1 MKRNLPPM
9 LALKVFEAAGRHQ
22 SFTRAAA
29 ELSVTPGA
37 VSRQIKLLEDH
48 LGCKVFTRLTRQVE
62 LTAFGAAY
70 LRSVDAS
77 FRMLEEAAGSR
88 AEPTLRI
95 SVTQSLANLWLL
107 PRLSEFTERHFD
119 VRVDTSFA
127 PVDLESDPIH
137 AAIRLGRL
145 PGSRYERSQPDVP
158 HEMVKSWR
166 GVFAEHLFDEVLV
179 PVAHPKLF
187 AGGLEDPRRLLEH
200 PLVHVTSRPHAWRDW
215 LRLHD
220 LDLPPRRGP
229 EYGHFYLAL
238 EAARAGKGI
247 AIAPTVFLD
256 GYLGHGQLRCLFPT
270 RIKSAG
276 AYYLLYR
283 ERDVEDRRIQTLKRW
298 LVAERSKKPRIGT
311 RTKV

>member
-1 MKRNLPPM
+1 MKRNLPPL
-9 LALKVFEAAGRHQ
+9 LALRAFEAAGRHQ

-37 VSRQIKLLEDH
+37 VSRQIKLLEQH
-48 LGCKVFTRLTRQVE
+48 LGRKVFERLTRQVA

-70 LRSVDAS
+70 LRTVDAS
-77 FRMLEEAAGSR
+77 FHLLEEAAGSR
-88 AEPTLRI
+88 AEPTLRL
-95 SVTQSLANLWLL
+95 SVTQSLANVWLL
-107 PRLSEFTERHFD
+107 PRLSDFTERHFD

-127 PVDLESDPIH
+127 PVDLDADPIH

-145 PGSRYERSQPDVP
+145 PGSRYERAQPDVP

-166 GVFAEHLFDEVLV
+166 GVVAEYLFDEILV
-179 PVAHPKLF
+179 PVSPPRLF
-187 AGGLEDPRRLLEH
+187 PGRLRDPARLLEY

-215 LRLHD
+215 LRLHE
-220 LDLPPRRGP
+220 LEVPPGRRL

-256 GYLGHGQLRCLFPT
+256 GYLARGQLRCPFPT
-270 RIKSAG
+270 RVKSAG

-283 ERDVEDRRIQTLKRW
+283 ERDVDDKRIQALKRW
-298 LVAERSKKPRIGT
+298 LVAERT
-311 RTKV
+311 RSARPAR